1 MIETN
6 DKAKCLI
13 CYELITAKT
22 YNVRRHSETKHSEQ
36 MKKLLTE
43 DDRTQEFIRLNR
55 KVNSFKVTK
64 YLNRVQIIT
73 KISFQISNALLKK
86 QKPFSDGPFI
96 KEMILLTLKEVL
108 KNHRDR
114 DKILAE
120 VESLQLSR
128 QTVTRRCD
136 HLSKCIKNTLR
147 EIIKNSEAVS
157 ICLDESTDR
166 TDISQ
171 LVVFARIVDHKLK
184 VSDNIL
190 GLVPLTATTTAA
202 DVLKAL
208 DVIFDRYEI
217 DAKKITSIT
226 TDGEATMVG
235 IRKGLV
241 TLLKE
246 RNANIISMKCIIHQE
261 SLCAKTGIPE
271 AKAFTDGVMKIVNK
285 AISAGATKHRQFRN
299 FLSEND
305 SSICDLSKM
314 QQVRWLSSSK
324 TFDQFFQTYDLIK
337 SFFSQQN
344 ITVPELDDPK
354 WIEKLAF
361 FRDLTSKMS
370 GLNIKLQGNC

>member
-120 VESLQLSR
+120 VESL
-128 QTVTRRCD
+128 
-136 HLSKCIKNTLR
+136 
-147 EIIKNSEAVS
+147 
-157 ICLDESTDR
+157 
-166 TDISQ
+166 
-171 LVVFARIVDHKLK
+171 
-184 VSDNIL
+184 
-190 GLVPLTATTTAA
+190 
-202 DVLKAL
+202 
-208 DVIFDRYEI
+208 
-217 DAKKITSIT
+217 
-226 TDGEATMVG
+226 
-235 IRKGLV
+235 
-241 TLLKE
+241 
-246 RNANIISMKCIIHQE
+246 
-261 SLCAKTGIPE
+261 
-271 AKAFTDGVMKIVNK
+271 
-285 AISAGATKHRQFRN
+285 
-299 FLSEND
+299 
-305 SSICDLSKM
+305 
-314 QQVRWLSSSK
+314 
-324 TFDQFFQTYDLIK
+324 
-337 SFFSQQN
+337 
-344 ITVPELDDPK
+344 
-354 WIEKLAF
+354 
-361 FRDLTSKMS
+361 
-370 GLNIKLQGNC
+370 